1 MRIIDVRKLNRGYVV
16 YVNEDYDIKT
26 LDEDKRFQEL
36 TTYYKNHKLLGKEYY
51 FTFVKPEACSKIQTY
66 LRKKI
71 LGVAQEKKVV
81 KRIVEH
87 VIELEKLDLVAYTKG
102 KKREERKKL
111 QKILNSIQYICFAI
125 LYLKYKN

>member
-81 KRIVEH
+81 KPDVFTEGPSESFLNRGVNKEHRKRQPKIV
-87 VIELEKLDLVAYTKG
+87 KDAFKAT
-102 KKREERKKL
+102 KKRRTKK
-111 QKILNSIQYICFAI
+111 
-125 LYLKYKN
+125 

>member
-26 LDEDKRFQEL
+26 LDNDKRFQEL

-66 LRKKI
+66 LRKRI
-71 LGVAQEKKVV
+71 LGVAQEKKAIKQDVFTEGPSESFLNRGINREHR
-81 KRIVEH
+81 KRQPKIIKE
-87 VIELEKLDLVAYTKG
+87 EFKATR
-102 KKREERKKL
+102 KRRRK
-111 QKILNSIQYICFAI
+111 
-125 LYLKYKN
+125 

>member
-26 LDEDKRFQEL
+26 LDNDKRFQEL

-66 LRKKI
+66 LRKRI
-71 LGVAQEKKVV
+71 LGVAQEKKVIKQDV
-81 KRIVEH
+81 FTEGPSESFLNRGVNKEHRKRQPKIIKEAFKV
-87 VIELEKLDLVAYTKG
+87 TR
-102 KKREERKKL
+102 KRRRK
-111 QKILNSIQYICFAI
+111 
-125 LYLKYKN
+125 

>member
-16 YVNEDYDIKT
+16 YVNEDYDMKT

-36 TTYYKNHKLLGKEYY
+36 TTYYKNRKLLGKEYY
-51 FTFVKPEACSKIQTY
+51 FTFVKKEACSKIQTY

-81 KRIVEH
+81 KTDVFTDVPSESFLNRGISKEH
-87 VIELEKLDLVAYTKG
+87 RKRQPKVIKEEFKVT
-102 KKREERKKL
+102 KKRRNKK
-111 QKILNSIQYICFAI
+111 
-125 LYLKYKN
+125 